1 MGQLED
7 MAMFTRI
14 VDAGGIGKAA
24 EQLNIAKSAVSRRL
38 SELEHRLGVQLLVR
52 STRSYKLTEAGR
64 LYYQRTQNI
73 LDDVSE
79 LNELASGNKVSIE
92 GTLKISAPLSFGLM
106 HLSPLIDAYAKQYE
120 DLIFQLDFTDRHVD
134 LIEEGIELAIRIGNL
149 PDSNIQA
156 KRITPIK
163 HVICASP
170 DYLDKFGTPK
180 TPTELQNHAFLQ
192 YGLLNDKKIQIEDKN
207 GNNQILATPSKI
219 TANNGDFLKLMAMQG
234 HGITYLPTFMTYQEL
249 ADGKLVS
256 VLNEY
261 QLPAMNAYAVYPR
274 NRFLPERCR
283 RFIDFLTAK
292 FGEIPY
298 WDQIET

>member
-14 VDAGGIGKAA
+14 VDAGGISKAA

-38 SELEHRLGVQLLVR
+38 SDLERRLGTQLLLR
-52 STRSYKLTEAGR
+52 STRTYKLTEAGM
-64 LYYQRTQNI
+64 LYYKKTQNI
-73 LDDVSE
+73 LDEVSE
-79 LNELASGNKVSIE
+79 LNEQASGNKARIE
-92 GTLKISAPLSFGLM
+92 GTLKMSAPLSFGLM
-106 HLSPLIDAYAKQYE
+106 HLSPLIDEYAKEHE
-120 DLIFQLDFTDRHVD
+120 DLRFQVDFTDRHVD
-134 LIEEGIELAIRIGNL
+134 LIEEGLELAIRIGNL
-149 PDSNIQA
+149 PDSSFQA
-156 KRITPIK
+156 KLITPIR

-170 DYLDKFGTPK
+170 DYLDKFGKPK
-180 TPTELQNHAFLQ
+180 TPAELQNHAFLQ
-192 YGLLNDKKIQIEDKN
+192 YGLLNDTKIQIEDKK
-207 GNNQILATPSKI
+207 GNNHTLAIHSKI

-234 HGITYLPTFMTYQEL
+234 HGISYLPTFMTYQEL

-283 RFIDFLTAK
+283 RFIDFLSEK
-292 FGEIPY
+292 FGESPY
-298 WDQIET
+298 WDS